1 MKLILGKTMDT
12 NINDM
17 VIKSKEESNHIR
29 DLIKVFTIL
38 KPHKLILN
46 AATCAF
52 GVNLENF
59 WDTW

>member
-1 MKLILGKTMDT
+1 MDT